1 MLWGN
6 IQVSPC
12 PNIFCSENFVISAKI
27 FVEVS
32 RKLIFLWIYFS
43 EYLSVVKM
51 WLFSRDFWSF
61 DCIKNLYMLRLKG
74 VFSRKM
80 TLLAAARKNL
90 GHVDAFIQQTDD
102 AHGSGTLKNLYF
114 LILIFFKPW
123 SIFKIVKE
131 YTAPVD
137 NRRPQVSG
145 FTGSA
150 GTAVFTKEKAALWTD
165 GRYFLQANQ
174 ELDSDWI
181 LMKDGIPGTQSID
194 EWLVDQV
201 IFEKN

>member
-6 IQVSPC
+6 IQVSLC

-27 FVEVS
+27 FVGVS
-32 RKLIFLWIYFS
+32 RKLKDFYEFFS
-43 EYLSVVKM
+43 AYLSVVKM

-61 DCIKNLYMLRLKG
+61 DCIKTLYMLRLKG

-114 LILIFFKPW
+114 FNSTFFCLDLFVSLSKSTPLRLITAGLRFPVLPVQLVPQFLPKKRRLFGPMGGIFFKPIRN
-123 SIFKIVKE
+123 SIPI
-131 YTAPVD
+131 
-137 NRRPQVSG
+137 G
-145 FTGSA
+145 FWWKTEFREHSPSMNG
-150 GTAVFTKEKAALWTD
+150 L
-165 GRYFLQANQ
+165 
-174 ELDSDWI
+174 
-181 LMKDGIPGTQSID
+181 SIR
-194 EWLVDQV
+194 W
-201 IFEKN
+201 FS